1 MLEAKAFY
9 GIHVTLLSDC
19 RESLP
24 SALFPKSRFV
34 VLLEE
39 HKGAVPCVV
48 GNIGTTLGML

>member
-1 MLEAKAFY
+1 M
-9 GIHVTLLSDC
+9 TLLSDC